1 MTNISEVKS
10 HRYRYLHTYT
20 STRLSTNRGVH
31 LEMAESRPTISHF
44 LISVAL
50 LFLTWVIW
58 IAFKPRKRISLRS
71 VAILVLGDIGRSPRM
86 MYHAQS
92 FAENGFTTNL
102 IGYGGT
108 FSLSVSMVCM
118 SIFQFS
124 GSNPIPSLKRLPKI
138 DIWYLSEPPKL
149 LRCFPF
155 VIAAPLKIIHQIFSI
170 FLVLFRIDVP
180 PEFILVQV
188 HFILVVYPIQP

>member
-1 MTNISEVKS
+1 
-10 HRYRYLHTYT
+10 
-20 STRLSTNRGVH
+20 
-31 LEMAESRPTISHF
+31 MAESRPTVSHF

-50 LFLTWVIW
+50 LVLTWVIW
-58 IAFKPRKRISLRS
+58 VAFKPRKRVSLRS
-71 VAILVLGDIGRSPRM
+71 VVILVLGDIGRSPRM

-92 FAENGFTTNL
+92 FAENDFTTNL

-108 FSLSVSMVCM
+108 FSSSLSIACR

-138 DIWYLSEPPKL
+138 DISYLPEPPKL
-149 LRCFPF
+149 LRRFPF
-155 VIAAPLKIIHQIFSI
+155 VIAAPIKIIHQIFSI
-170 FLVLFRIDVP
+170 FLVLLFRIEDP

-188 HFILVVYPIQP
+188 HFILLVCAIQS